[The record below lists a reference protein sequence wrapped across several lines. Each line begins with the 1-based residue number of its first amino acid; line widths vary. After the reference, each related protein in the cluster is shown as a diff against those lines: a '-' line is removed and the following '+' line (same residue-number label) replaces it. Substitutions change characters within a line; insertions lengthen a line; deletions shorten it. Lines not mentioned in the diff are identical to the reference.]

1 MDRQDFEILEDLIDT
16 LDEIQQ
22 RLGGNPKQ
30 RYLSSSRKLR
40 RDICDFADLCRC
52 GELNGRA
59 RKRKSGE
66 LFRKIISH
74 HPDVW
79 SK

>member
-1 MDRQDFEILEDLIDT
+1 MDRQDFEILEELFDT
-16 LDEIQQ
+16 LGQLRQ
-22 RLGGNPKQ
+22 RLGGNPN
-30 RYLSSSRKLR
+30 RSYLSSSRKLR
-40 RDICDFADLCRC
+40 TDVADFAGKCQQ
-52 GELNGRA
+52 GQITGRA

-66 LFRKIISH
+66 LFRKIIAL